1 MVILLKAL
9 RRLLGVRDADAAVR
23 PRERERERES
33 LPPEEKAGAEA
44 GAGAGAKAAEVF
56 AVEARESD
64 SCKSKPG
71 SLELGLTSRKLLLG
85 LPGLGPLKSN
95 SVVFMV
101 KLRLGPGGHG
111 GLAASMLLAKS

>member
-1 MVILLKAL
+1 MVILLKAR

-33 LPPEEKAGAEA
+33 LPPEEKAEA

-56 AVEARESD
+56 AVEARDRD